1 MDSSIRKLIK
11 NYKKKDSGGFNDF
24 LIYCYNCLD
33 QKKGSKRK
41 INKYK
46 IVRQNLINYLILNQ
60 KEITLELSK

>member
-11 NYKKKDSGGFNDF
+11 NYKKKDNGGFNDF
-24 LIYCYNCLD
+24 LIYCYNSLD